1 MTDDGGWRPGALP
14 VQALDH
20 ATGYGAAAAAILL
33 LASRRR
39 TGRGGAAKLSLAR
52 TAEELFSL
60 PHNSQEPGMLPDPDY
75 SEGGV
80 PSFDFV
86 RDKIEN
92 RYTTSLGSVDV
103 AGLGTENTAEA
114 LDKKIA
120 DRDQAAKDRLAA
132 IRRSMRGE

>member
-1 MTDDGGWRPGALP
+1 MSEDPNVVEGEIVDETPTAALAVP
-14 VQALDH
+14 
-20 ATGYGAAAAAILL
+20 
-33 LASRRR
+33 S
-39 TGRGGAAKLSLAR
+39 
-52 TAEELFSL
+52 
-60 PHNSQEPGMLPDPDY
+60 PPLPDPDY

-103 AGLGTENTAEA
+103 AGLGTDDTAET

-120 DRDQAAKDRLAA
+120 DRDQAAKDRLAE
-132 IRRSMRGE
+132 IRRSLRGE

>member
-1 MTDDGGWRPGALP
+1 MSKPGEDPNVVDGEIVDETPTAAL
-14 VQALDH
+14 
-20 ATGYGAAAAAILL
+20 AIP
-33 LASRRR
+33 SPP
-39 TGRGGAAKLSLAR
+39 
-52 TAEELFSL
+52 L
-60 PHNSQEPGMLPDPDY
+60 PQPEPDY

-103 AGLGTENTAEA
+103 AGLGTETTAET

-120 DRDQAAKDRLAA
+120 DRDQAAKDRLAE

>member
-1 MTDDGGWRPGALP
+1 MSEDPNVVDGEIVDDTPTAAL
-14 VQALDH
+14 
-20 ATGYGAAAAAILL
+20 AIPS
-33 LASRRR
+33 A
-39 TGRGGAAKLSLAR
+39 
-52 TAEELFSL
+52 
-60 PHNSQEPGMLPDPDY
+60 PLPDPDY

-103 AGLGTENTAEA
+103 AGLGTENTAET

-120 DRDQAAKDRLAA
+120 DRDQAAKDRLAE

>member
-1 MTDDGGWRPGALP
+1 MSKPDGDPNVVEGEIVDDTPTEAL
-14 VQALDH
+14 
-20 ATGYGAAAAAILL
+20 AIP
-33 LASRRR
+33 SPP
-39 TGRGGAAKLSLAR
+39 
-52 TAEELFSL
+52 L
-60 PHNSQEPGMLPDPDY
+60 PEADY

-103 AGLGTENTAEA
+103 AGLGTDNTAET

-120 DRDQAAKDRLAA
+120 DRDQAAKDRLAD

>member
-1 MTDDGGWRPGALP
+1 MSNPDADPNVVEGEIVDDTPTEAL
-14 VQALDH
+14 
-20 ATGYGAAAAAILL
+20 AIP
-33 LASRRR
+33 ASP
-39 TGRGGAAKLSLAR
+39 
-52 TAEELFSL
+52 L
-60 PHNSQEPGMLPDPDY
+60 PEPDY

-92 RYTTSLGSVDV
+92 RYTTSVGATEV
-103 AGLGTENTAEA
+103 AGLGTETTAET
-114 LDKKIA
+114 LDKQIA

>member
-1 MTDDGGWRPGALP
+1 MSKPDGDPNVVEGEIVDDTPTGAL
-14 VQALDH
+14 
-20 ATGYGAAAAAILL
+20 AIP
-33 LASRRR
+33 S
-39 TGRGGAAKLSLAR
+39 
-52 TAEELFSL
+52 
-60 PHNSQEPGMLPDPDY
+60 PPLPDPDY

-103 AGLGTENTAEA
+103 AGLGTEDTAET

-120 DRDQAAKDRLAA
+120 DRDQAAKDRLAE

>member
-1 MTDDGGWRPGALP
+1 MNDKPVDDPNVVDGEIVDETPTAALAVPSPALP
-14 VQALDH
+14 
-20 ATGYGAAAAAILL
+20 
-33 LASRRR
+33 
-39 TGRGGAAKLSLAR
+39 
-52 TAEELFSL
+52 
-60 PHNSQEPGMLPDPDY
+60 LPDPDY

-92 RYTTSLGSVDV
+92 RYTTSLGAEEV
-103 AGLGTENTAEA
+103 AGLGTENTTEA
-114 LDKKIA
+114 LDKQIA

>member
-1 MTDDGGWRPGALP
+1 MSTPDGDPNVVEGEIVDDTPTAAL
-14 VQALDH
+14 
-20 ATGYGAAAAAILL
+20 AIP
-33 LASRRR
+33 S
-39 TGRGGAAKLSLAR
+39 
-52 TAEELFSL
+52 
-60 PHNSQEPGMLPDPDY
+60 PPLPDPDY

-103 AGLGTENTAEA
+103 AGLGTDNTAET
-114 LDKKIA
+114 LDKQIA
-120 DRDQAAKDRLAA
+120 DRDQAAKDRLAE

>member
-1 MTDDGGWRPGALP
+1 MSNPHDDQNVVEGEIVDDTP
-14 VQALDH
+14 
-20 ATGYGAAAAAILL
+20 TAAI
-33 LASRRR
+33 AIP
-39 TGRGGAAKLSLAR
+39 A
-52 TAEELFSL
+52 
-60 PHNSQEPGMLPDPDY
+60 PPLPDPDY

-92 RYTTSLGSVDV
+92 RYTTSLGAADV

-114 LDKKIA
+114 LDKQIA
-120 DRDQAAKDRLAA
+120 DRDQAAKDRLAE

>member
-1 MTDDGGWRPGALP
+1 MSKPDGDPNVVEGEIVDDTPTAAL
-14 VQALDH
+14 
-20 ATGYGAAAAAILL
+20 AIP
-33 LASRRR
+33 S
-39 TGRGGAAKLSLAR
+39 
-52 TAEELFSL
+52 
-60 PHNSQEPGMLPDPDY
+60 PPLPDPDY

-120 DRDQAAKDRLAA
+120 DRDQAAKDRLAE

>member
-1 MTDDGGWRPGALP
+1 MNDKPGDDPNVVDGELVDETPTAALAVP
-14 VQALDH
+14 SPA
-20 ATGYGAAAAAILL
+20 
-33 LASRRR
+33 
-39 TGRGGAAKLSLAR
+39 
-52 TAEELFSL
+52 
-60 PHNSQEPGMLPDPDY
+60 LPDPDY

-86 RDKIEN
+86 RDRIEN
-92 RYTTSLGSVDV
+92 RYTTSLGSAEV
-103 AGLGTENTAEA
+103 AGLGTENTTES

>member
-1 MTDDGGWRPGALP
+1 MDEDQHDPDVTDAEIVDEAPTAALAVP
-14 VQALDH
+14 AP
-20 ATGYGAAAAAILL
+20 A
-33 LASRRR
+33 
-39 TGRGGAAKLSLAR
+39 
-52 TAEELFSL
+52 
-60 PHNSQEPGMLPDPDY
+60 LPDPDY

-92 RYTTSLGSVDV
+92 RYATSLGATEL

-120 DRDQAAKDRLAA
+120 DREQAAADRLAE
-132 IRRSMRGE
+132 IRRSLRGE

>member
-1 MTDDGGWRPGALP
+1 MNDKPVDDPNVVDGEIVDETP
-14 VQALDH
+14 
-20 ATGYGAAAAAILL
+20 AAA
-33 LASRRR
+33 LAVPSP
-39 TGRGGAAKLSLAR
+39 A
-52 TAEELFSL
+52 
-60 PHNSQEPGMLPDPDY
+60 LPDPDY
-75 SEGGV
+75 SQGGV

-92 RYTTSLGSVDV
+92 RYTTSLGAEEV
-103 AGLGTENTAEA
+103 AGLGTENTTEA